1 MRKQKTWF
9 LLTAILIVLV
19 LAVCGCGK
27 KKEDATPA
35 ATEAKQETKTET
47 KEETKEATKEET
59 KDAAPVP
66 DQGGEEYSPSDA
78 ECQAITMALLDRLQY
93 TTKVGAGA
101 IQIDYDTVYTS
112 PEGYKYHLI
121 LEPQIQNF
129 NDIYRLLYDNF
140 TNGCIDARWKY
151 FLDPEGTTP
160 FIQLVQED
168 DLPIGLYILDAGT
181 GYMDYSPVDTIEI
194 KHLDDYH
201 FHAIVPFSHFGETF
215 YLDMDI
221 ILEETWKINGFS
233 VSE

>member
-1 MRKQKTWF
+1 MKKKKTWM

-27 KKEDATPA
+27 KKEDVAPAT
-35 ATEAKQETKTET
+35 TEAKQETKTET
-47 KEETKEATKEET
+47 KEETKEAAKDETKE
-59 KDAAPVP
+59 AAPVP
-66 DQGGEEYSPSDA
+66 DQGGEVVPSDA

-160 FIQLVQED
+160 FIQLVQAP
-168 DLPIGLYILDAGT
+168 DLPVGLYILDAGT
-181 GYMDYSPVDTIEI
+181 GYMDYSPVDTIEFE
-194 KHLDDYH
+194 HLDDYH

-221 ILEETWKINGFS
+221 ILEDTWKINGFS